1 MEVVEEAVRVSGDAV
16 EDRFDKTLWEVEV
29 YRMNVDEVEWGRDRV
44 CSAVRDDE
52 VREALL
58 LGVDHACQT
67 RERLRREVIYSYS
80 SLVSRQ

>member
-1 MEVVEEAVRVSGDAV
+1 MEAVGEAVRVSGDAV
-16 EDRFDKTLWEVEV
+16 GDRFDKTLGEVEV
-29 YRMNVDEVEWGRDRV
+29 CRNVDEVEWGRDRV

-80 SLVSRQ
+80 SSVGRQ